1 MTDAD
6 VEILPGFN
14 RADLT
19 YLAECLE
26 GQHGDARVAESA
38 PQAAR
43 FIRAA
48 VAISTTPVGAAAVML
63 SQEEQRLI
71 MKQRA
76 HAERNKGDED
86 DSFEPSK

>member
-1 MTDAD
+1 VTDATI
-6 VEILPGFN
+6 EILPGFN
-14 RADLT
+14 RADLV
-19 YLAECLE
+19 YLAESLE
-26 GQHGDARVAESA
+26 GQHGEGRVAESA

-63 SQEEQRLI
+63 SPEEQREV

-76 HAERNKGDED
+76 HAERNRGDED
-86 DSFEPSK
+86 

>member
-1 MTDAD
+1 MSDAD

-26 GQHGDARVAESA
+26 GQHGDGRIVESA

-48 VAISTTPVGAAAVML
+48 LAISEVPVGAAAVLL
-63 SQEEQRLI
+63 SPEEQREV

-76 HAERNKGDED
+76 HAERNRGDDE
-86 DSFEPSK
+86 S

>member
-1 MTDAD
+1 MTDATI
-6 VEILPGFN
+6 EILPGFN
-14 RADLT
+14 RADLV

-26 GQHGDARVAESA
+26 GQHGDGRVVESA

-63 SQEEQRLI
+63 SPEEQREV

-76 HAERNKGDED
+76 HAERNRGDED
-86 DSFEPSK
+86 

>member
-1 MTDAD
+1 MNDATIE
-6 VEILPGFN
+6 VIPGFN

-26 GQHGDARVAESA
+26 GQHGDVRRVESTTD
-38 PQAAR
+38 AAK

-48 VAISTTPVGAAAVML
+48 LGISSQPVGAAAVML
-63 SQEEQRLI
+63 SPEEQREV

-76 HAERNKGDED
+76 HRERNWSDED
-86 DSFEPSK
+86 RGQG

>member
-1 MTDAD
+1 MSEAD
-6 VEILPGFN
+6 IELLPGFN

-19 YLAECLE
+19 FLAECLE

-38 PQAAR
+38 PQAAK

-48 VAISTTPVGAAAVML
+48 IAISAVPVGAASVML
-63 SQEEQRLI
+63 SPEEQREI

-76 HAERNKGDED
+76 HAERNQGDPE
-86 DSFEPSK
+86 